1 MVYAQA
7 VAKIL
12 FLCLGIWA
20 ERWNSSSNANEGGNL
35 HRESDLGHKNDKAR
49 YGDEQ
54 AFAVTFT

>member
-49 YGDEQ
+49 YGDE
-54 AFAVTFT
+54 